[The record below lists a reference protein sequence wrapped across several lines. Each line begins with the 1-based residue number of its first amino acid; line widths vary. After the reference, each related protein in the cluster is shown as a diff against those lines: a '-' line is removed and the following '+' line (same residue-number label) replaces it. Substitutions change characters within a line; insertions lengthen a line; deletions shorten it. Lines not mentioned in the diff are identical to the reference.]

1 MKNNNYTT
9 SVIISL
15 FLHALLLIALIWGA
29 DFAMTESKPAGN
41 AIQAVVVDPALV
53 HQQAQRIRDQRQ
65 AAQKAEQ
72 DRLKRLEQQADALE
86 KQRKAEA
93 ERVRKLKEDKL
104 AAEKATRE
112 AEAERKA
119 KQEAAEKA
127 EQLRQQ
133 KLAEQRKAEAAAKK
147 ADAERKVKEA
157 AAAKAE
163 AERKAKQEAAE
174 KAEQLRQQKVAEQ
187 RKAEEAAK
195 KAEADR
201 KAKEAAKKKAE
212 EAAKLAEQKRIEAEK
227 QRKESERKAAEA
239 KAKQQQQQEAALD
252 NIFDGLEAET
262 QQRGGAKGQFI
273 ADETQRYGAIY
284 KQMIQQNLLTDQSFI
299 GKQCVLSMRL
309 SANGLLLNVDQVS
322 GDNTLCRAAKAAV
335 VKISQFPMPE
345 DPAVIEKLRNIKL
358 TVSPQS

>member
-174 KAEQLRQQKVAEQ
+174 KAEQFRQQKVAEQ

-239 KAKQQQQQEAALD
+239 KAKQQQQEAALD

>member
-127 EQLRQQ
+127 DQLRQQ

-239 KAKQQQQQEAALD
+239 KAKQQQQEAALD

>member
-212 EAAKLAEQKRIEAEK
+212 EAAKQAEQKRIEAEK

-239 KAKQQQQQEAALD
+239 KAKQQQQEAALD

>member
-174 KAEQLRQQKVAEQ
+174 KAEQLRQQKLAEQ

-239 KAKQQQQQEAALD
+239 KAKQQQQEAALD

>member
-112 AEAERKA
+112 AEA
-119 KQEAAEKA
+119 
-127 EQLRQQ
+127 
-133 KLAEQRKAEAAAKK
+133 AAKK

-239 KAKQQQQQEAALD
+239 KAKQQQQEAALD

>member
-187 RKAEEAAK
+187 HKAEEAAK

-227 QRKESERKAAEA
+227 QRKESERKAAEV
-239 KAKQQQQQEAALD
+239 KAKQQQQEAALD